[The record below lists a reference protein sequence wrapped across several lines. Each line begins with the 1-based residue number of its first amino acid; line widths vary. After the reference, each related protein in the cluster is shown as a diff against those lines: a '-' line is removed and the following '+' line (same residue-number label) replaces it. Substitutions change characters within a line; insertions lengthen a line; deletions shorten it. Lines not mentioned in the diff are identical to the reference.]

1 MTRET
6 PPTGFR
12 CLVAT
17 GLLGALCALGVTPVS
32 ADVYKYVDKYGRVYL
47 TDRPDHGGYKLL
59 VKTWKGWHER
69 PGSRLRLNVE
79 ANRKR
84 YADPITDAAR
94 RYGLSTALL
103 HAVITAE
110 SWYDAQAVSR
120 AGAVGLMQL
129 MPATAERYGVKDR
142 TDPTSNI
149 DGGSRYL
156 RDLLALFRNDL
167 KLAVAAYNA
176 GENAVIRHGYRIP
189 PYAETQDYVRKVL
202 DYYRQY
208 AAAEQRAPRR
218 AGNDT

>member
-6 PPTGFR
+6 PPTGFS
-12 CLVAT
+12 CFVAT
-17 GLLGALCALGVTPVS
+17 GLLGALCVLGVSPVS

-156 RDLLALFRNDL
+156 RDLLAMFRNDL

-208 AAAEQRAPRR
+208 AAAEQREPRR

>member
-6 PPTGFR
+6 PTTVCR
-12 CLVAT
+12 R
-17 GLLGALCALGVTPVS
+17 LLAVGIAGALGVLAVAPVS

-59 VKTWKGWHER
+59 VKTWKGWQER
-69 PGSRLRLNVE
+69 TGARLRLNVE

-84 YADPITDAAR
+84 YAEPITDAAR

-110 SWYDAQAVSR
+110 SWYDAEAVSR

-142 TDPTSNI
+142 TDPGANI

-156 RDLLALFRNDL
+156 RDLLVLFRNDL

-176 GENAVIRHGYRIP
+176 GENAVIRYGYRIP

-208 AAAEQRAPRR
+208 AAAEQRPARR
-218 AGNDT
+218 SGNDT

>member
-1 MTRET
+1 MQIVNSAKSSSWFWI
-6 PPTGFR
+6 G
-12 CLVAT
+12 VAV
-17 GLLGALCALGVTPVS
+17 LGALAPGCAS

-59 VKTWKGWHER
+59 VKTWKGWVER
-69 PGSRLRLNVE
+69 SGRSVRINVE

-84 YADPITDAAR
+84 YAEHIAAAAE

-110 SWYDAQAVSR
+110 SWYDPAAVSR

-129 MPATAERYGVKDR
+129 MPATAERYGVADSY
-142 TDPTSNI
+142 DPASNI

-156 RDLLALFRNDL
+156 RDLMAMFNNNLT
-167 KLAVAAYNA
+167 LAVAAYNA
-176 GENAVIRHGYRIP
+176 GENAVIRNGYKIP

-202 DYYRQY
+202 DFYRQY
-208 AAAEQRAPRR
+208 AAVDKARSKSSR
-218 AGNDT
+218 GS

>member
-1 MTRET
+1 MTRVAR
-6 PPTGFR
+6 PKALR
-12 CLVAT
+12 CILVAGLF
-17 GLLGALCALGVTPVS
+17 GLLGAVAVPPVS
-32 ADVYKYVDKYGRVYL
+32 ADVFKYVDKYGRVYL

-59 VKTWKGWHER
+59 VKTWKGWQER
-69 PGSRLRLNVE
+69 PGLRPRLNVE

-84 YADPITDAAR
+84 YAEHITQAAK

-110 SWYDAQAVSR
+110 SWYDADAVSR

-129 MPATAERYGVKDR
+129 MPATAARYGVQDR

-156 RDLLALFRNDL
+156 RDLLVMFKNDL

-189 PYAETQDYVRKVL
+189 PYAETQDYVQKVL
-202 DYYRQY
+202 EFYRQY
-208 AAAEQRAPRR
+208 AAAEGRSGRR